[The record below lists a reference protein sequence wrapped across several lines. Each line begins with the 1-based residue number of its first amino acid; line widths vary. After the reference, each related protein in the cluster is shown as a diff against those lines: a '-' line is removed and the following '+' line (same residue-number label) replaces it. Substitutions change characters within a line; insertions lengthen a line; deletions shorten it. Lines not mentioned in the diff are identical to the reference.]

1 MAAVTLHWQKCI
13 KHSLWCQLDTRLLSE
28 ARLGDRNVGM
38 RGVYIIWTGIKGIT
52 VLKVGSGTIKEQLA
66 ADLRDPEIY
75 AYRPTRLYATWAS
88 TSTVHRPEETQ
99 ETIEQGIVKFLNVV
113 FKPKLREQLP
123 DVAPI
128 IVNLPQ
134 WKKPVPP
141 L

>member
-1 MAAVTLHWQKCI
+1 MAVVTLHWQKCI
-13 KHSLWCQLDTRLLSE
+13 THSLWCQLDARLLSD
-28 ARLGDRNVGM
+28 ARLGDRSVDM
-38 RGVYIIWTGIKGIT
+38 RGVYIIWTGLKDIT

-66 ADLRDPEIY
+66 AHLSDPEIY
-75 AYRPTRLYATWAS
+75 VYRPTRLYATWAS
-88 TSTVHRPEETQ
+88 TSAIHSPEDTQ
-99 ETIEQGIVKFLNVV
+99 ERIEQGIVQFLNTI

-128 IVNLPQ
+128 IVNLPH